1 MKSNILDIHNKLKTK
16 EISPIDLVNNAKSI
30 WIKNK
35 SLNSIIT
42 PIFPTNLPQ
51 FDKDNLLS
59 CILYSLKDN
68 ICTKNILTT
77 GGSKFL
83 STYIPPYDATCYELL
98 QKAKATLISKDSLDE
113 FGLGG
118 VGHYCF
124 TGIVKNPCDP
134 TKITGGSSS
143 GSAVNVKL
151 KMSTF
156 ALATDTGDSIRRPAS
171 LVGIVGY
178 KPSYGVISRY
188 GVYPYAPSLD
198 HVGILTNYVADCCI
212 VASYLNKKDPKDM
225 TSLELTNSI
234 NLQKLQTKNKIKFI
248 VFEKLLSLLDPQYLN
263 EFNKLLNLL
272 RTNGHEIC
280 LCKNLSP
287 INEIN
292 KIYKILSYME
302 AYSCYSCLTGLNYG
316 LNVSDDKDNYEQTIL
331 KNRSAGFGNEAKKRF
346 TIGAYLTRPDKFI
359 DNVQGAYAIKNKIIA
374 WENALYQN
382 NGDCILMPSVQ
393 GPTPS
398 HQQPFAKNNYDDWL
412 TIANFTG
419 SPSITIPFTN
429 INKMPYG
436 ITITT
441 KKYDDMNCLNY
452 AYTVEEL
459 LQRVKNE

>member
-1 MKSNILDIHNKLKTK
+1 MNSIIIDLHNKLKTNK
-16 EISPIDLVNNAKSI
+16 ILPIDLINNAKKI

-35 SLNSIIT
+35 NLNSIIT
-42 PIFPTNLPQ
+42 PIFSSKLSH
-51 FDKDNLLS
+51 FDENNLLS
-59 CILYSLKDN
+59 CIPYSLKDN

-83 STYIPPYDATCYELL
+83 STYAPPYNATCYELL
-98 QKAKATLISKDSLDE
+98 QHAGAILLSKDSLDE

-118 VGHYCF
+118 TGHYCF
-124 TGIVKNPCDP
+124 SGIVSNPNDS

-151 KMSTF
+151 KISSF
-156 ALATDTGDSIRRPAS
+156 SLATDTGDSIRKPAS

-198 HVGILTNYVADCCI
+198 HVGILANYVTDCCI

-225 TSLELTNSI
+225 TSIELSDPI
-234 NLQKLQTKNKIKFI
+234 SLKKLQIKNKIKFI
-248 VFEKLLSLLDPQYLN
+248 VLENLLSLLDPQYLK
-263 EFNKLLNLL
+263 EFNKLLILL
-272 RTNGHEIC
+272 KKAGHEIC
-280 LCKNLSP
+280 LYKGSVP
-287 INEIN
+287 INEVN
-292 KIYKILSYME
+292 KIYKVISYME
-302 AYSCYSCLTGLNYG
+302 AYSCYCCLTGLNYG
-316 LNVSDDKDNYEQTIL
+316 LNVANKNDNYEQTIL

-346 TIGAYLTRPDKFI
+346 IIGTYLSRPEKFI
-359 DNVQGAYAIKNKIIA
+359 NNVHGSYAIKNKIIE
-374 WENALYQN
+374 WEKTLYMN
-382 NGDCILMPSVQ
+382 NGDCILMPTVQ

-419 SPSITIPFTN
+419 SPSITIPFAN

-436 ITITT
+436 ITINTL
-441 KKYDDMNCLNY
+441 KYNDMQCLNY

-459 LQRVKNE
+459 LQRQKNE